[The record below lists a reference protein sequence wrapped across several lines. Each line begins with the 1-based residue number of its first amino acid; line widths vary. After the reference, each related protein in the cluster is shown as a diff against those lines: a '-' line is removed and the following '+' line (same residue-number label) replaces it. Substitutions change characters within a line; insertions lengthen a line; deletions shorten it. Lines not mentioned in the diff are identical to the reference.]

1 GSGECTSTVKTTKA
15 GTYNVWVALVPAG
28 AAQPVSPVKTALVFL
43 ADWPNRWKTT
53 VSTDKSAANADKNE
67 TITVKIVPRD
77 SYGNI
82 VPLWTFSKALTIT
95 PSPAAFDIGAVTVS
109 PPTADAMTGEVR
121 AVLKFVGTFSDQW
134 TAKLARGGT
143 TDVDVWNNPITVDTR
158 FYPEV
163 HVCLVNLSTRGYV
176 IPGKTEVRLCDGRGE
191 EVEDGS
197 GYTVTAP
204 GISSAGCPTT
214 GGGVCPSDVAGVES
228 DFQGLSGDDIRTLA
242 STRVKFRIH
251 DNLAGQA
258 YDSYFTTGK
267 MVFYGVLKHPYGPT
281 NLGST
286 RDLFRTTEAGEYC
299 KAIVRSQV
307 PGMTQ
312 DEVPFAYDE
321 VLHDGKPVGG
331 TTTADS
337 TMGSLYTGNIA
348 LAAHSGGWA
357 AQEIFTDGSATGIFN
372 GKDSEYYNTDVTT
385 SPGIVG
391 MKFPDY
397 VEFVNGEKGISANWS
412 MSVDGATM
420 NSVGHSLEIGIGY
433 TLSTATSWD
442 LSDAYYVNSVPGTPY
457 ASQKGNG
464 DWNYIYVTQVNYIT
478 GYICAARLN

>member
-1 GSGECTSTVKTTKA
+1 M
-15 GTYNVWVALVPAG
+15 
-28 AAQPVSPVKTALVFL
+28 KTALVFL

-53 VSTDKSAANADKNE
+53 VSTDKVAANADKNE

-82 VPLWTFSKALTIT
+82 VPLWTFREALTIT
-95 PSPAAFDIGAVTVS
+95 PSPAAFVNGAVTVS
-109 PPTADAMTGEVR
+109 PPTADATTGEVR
-121 AVLKFVGTFSDQW
+121 AVLTFVGTFPEQG

-176 IPGKTEVRLCDGRGE
+176 IPGKTEVRLCDGSGDVIE
-191 EVEDGS
+191 HGS

-204 GISSAGCPTT
+204 AISSAGCPPN
-214 GGGVCPSDVAGVES
+214 GGGVCPADSAGIKA
-228 DFQGLSGDDIRTLA
+228 DFQRLSGDDIRTLA
-242 STRVKFRIH
+242 STRVKFRIN

-267 MVFYGVLKHPYGPT
+267 MVFFGVLKNPYGPT
-281 NLGST
+281 NLGAT

-307 PGMTQ
+307 PEKTQ
-312 DEVPFAYDE
+312 RQIPYAYHE
-321 VLHDGKPVGG
+321 VLHDGKPAGG
-331 TTTADS
+331 STTTDN
-337 TMGSLYTGNIA
+337 TMQSLYTGNIA
-348 LAAHSGGWA
+348 LAVHSGGGA
-357 AQEIFTDGSATGIFN
+357 APAIFTDGSATGTFQSN
-372 GKDSEYYNTDVTT
+372 DSEFYTSDMGTD
-385 SPGIVG
+385 PGVYG
-391 MKFPDY
+391 TKFPDY
-397 VEFVNGEKGISANWS
+397 IEFVNGQKGLAADWNMDEDSTTLNTFNR
-412 MSVDGATM
+412 D
-420 NSVGHSLEIGIGY
+420 LEIGIGY

-457 ASQKGNG
+457 ASHKGNG
-464 DWNYIYVTQVNYIT
+464 DWNY
-478 GYICAARLN
+478 

>member
-1 GSGECTSTVKTTKA
+1 MKTTKA
-15 GTYNVWVALVPAG
+15 GTYNVWAALVPAG

-53 VSTDKSAANADKNE
+53 VSTDKVAANADKNE

-95 PSPAAFDIGAVTVS
+95 PSPADFVDGAVTVS
-109 PPTADAMTGEVR
+109 PPTADATTGEVR

-176 IPGKTEVRLCDGRGE
+176 IPGKTEVRLCDGSGE
-191 EVEDGS
+191 EIKGGS

-204 GISSAGCPTT
+204 AISSAGCPTN
-214 GGGVCPSDVAGVES
+214 GGGVCPSDVAGVEA

-267 MVFYGVLKHPYGPT
+267 MVFYGVLKNPYGPT

-286 RDLFRTTEAGEYC
+286 RDLFRTTEAGAYC

-307 PGMTQ
+307 PDMTQ
-312 DEVPFAYDE
+312 DEVPYAYRE
-321 VLHDGKPVGG
+321 VLHAGKPTGG
-331 TTTADS
+331 NTTTDNA
-337 TMGSLYTGNIA
+337 MMSLYTGNIA
-348 LAAHSGGWA
+348 LAVHSGGGSA
-357 AQEIFTDGSATGIFN
+357 PSIFIDGSATGKFQSY
-372 GKDSEYYNTDVTT
+372 DSEYYSSDMSTD
-385 SPGIVG
+385 PGIFG
-391 MKFPDY
+391 TKFPDY
-397 VEFVNGEKGISANWS
+397 IEFVNGEKGMAATWS
-412 MSVDGATM
+412 MAVDGATL
-420 NSVGHSLEIGIGY
+420 NSYNHDLEIGIGY

-478 GYICAARLN
+478 GYICAASLH